1 MSLTNTNTRNDFT
14 TANATTTVFAY
25 TFKILDQTHILVYVA
40 GVLKTLG
47 TDYTVSGVGVS
58 TGGNVTLTAAPA
70 SGVAVALVRSVPY
83 TQPTTLPTTGPL
95 QPSSIE
101 TALDRMTMLIQQVL
115 AAATRAV
122 QVAASSAL
130 AATGITL
137 PSPLI
142 CGKFLQVNAT
152 CDGFNQVALTA
163 TGTYVNPVTTKG
175 DLIQGG
181 SVGAQERLALGTL
194 DGTTP
199 VRDPATAKVGWSAG
213 LGGSLVN
220 HTAASVAASNGK
232 VFAVD
237 DGCDRAF
244 RSADVQGCNRAFIV
258 STPTATQA
266 VGGGGL
272 VVSHGI
278 VRSVVAQGAIA
289 RGRYVRKSATANAVE
304 DAGVTVGAGMPP
316 AGTIGQSL
324 TAAAAGVVD
333 LYLFGW
339 TMPDIDKAGTKSGP
353 PTNLKIKPNDTNP
366 TTRIDVTADII
377 RAGVYLKSTYSV
389 TINCATTGAN
399 GLDAGALAANTG
411 YAVWAIYNPTADTW
425 AGLAS
430 TSETAP
436 TMPAGYTVKVMIGY
450 FLTNISAATIISF
463 IQLDDEFTWYQPKL
477 VVNSAATA
485 ATLLN
490 LAGCTPNTA
499 VKSIS
504 VSLVPGATRK
514 LYMHYD
520 SKFTVTDAGAI
531 VGAGSTTSLTAQRS
545 GTHILPCGNCTRT
558 QVYYASSGATAGLI
572 YLHGFRMQFKG

>member
-1 MSLTNTNTRNDFT
+1 MTLTNTATRNDYT
-14 TANATTTVFAY
+14 TASATQTAFVY
-25 TFKILDQTHILVYVA
+25 SFKIVDQTHIAVYVA

-47 TDYTVSGVGVS
+47 SDYTVSGVGGAS
-58 TGGNVTLTAAPA
+58 GGTVTLLVAPA
-70 SGVAVALVRSVPY
+70 SGVAVALSRSVPY
-83 TQPTTLPTTGPL
+83 TQPTAFPTAGPFL
-95 QPSSIE
+95 ETTIE
-101 TALDRMTMLIQQVL
+101 ALFDRIVMMVQQAV

-122 QVAASSAL
+122 QVSAGSAV

-137 PSPLI
+137 PNPLI
-142 CGKFLQVNAT
+142 CGKYLQVNST
-152 CDGFNQVALTA
+152 CDGFNQVGLTA
-163 TGTYVNPVTTKG
+163 VGTYVNPVTTKG

-181 SVGAQERLALGTL
+181 SAGAQERLAISATEGAHV
-194 DGTTP
+194 
-199 VRDPATAKVGWSAG
+199 VRDPATAKVGWAPG
-213 LGGSLVN
+213 LGGALVN
-220 HTAASVAASNGK
+220 HTAASVAANNGK

-266 VGGGGL
+266 VGANGL
-272 VVSHGI
+272 TVSSGQVRNVVS
-278 VRSVVAQGAIA
+278 QGAIA

-324 TAAAAGVVD
+324 NAAAAGVVD

-339 TMPDIDKAGTKSGP
+339 TMPDLDKAGTKSGP
-353 PTNLKIKPNDTNP
+353 PTNLKIKPNDSVP
-366 TTRIDVTADII
+366 ASRIDVTADIM
-377 RAGVYLKSTYSV
+377 RAGAYLKSTYSV
-389 TINCATTGAN
+389 TINCATVGAN
-399 GLDAGALAANTG
+399 GIDAGALAASTG
-411 YAVWAIYNPTADTW
+411 YAVWAIYNVTADTW
-425 AGLAS
+425 AGLVS

-450 FLTNISAATIISF
+450 FLTSAASVILAF
-463 IQLDDEFTWYQPKL
+463 VQLDDEFTWYQPRL
-477 VVNSAATA
+477 VVTSNATV

-490 LAGCTPNTA
+490 LAGCVPNTA
-499 VKSIS
+499 VKSVA

-520 SKFTVTDAGAI
+520 SKFTVSDAGAI
-531 VGAGSTTSLTAQRS
+531 VGAGATTSLTAQRS
-545 GTHILPCGNCTRT
+545 GTHILPTANCTRT
-558 QVYYASSGATAGLI
+558 SVYYASSGATSGLI